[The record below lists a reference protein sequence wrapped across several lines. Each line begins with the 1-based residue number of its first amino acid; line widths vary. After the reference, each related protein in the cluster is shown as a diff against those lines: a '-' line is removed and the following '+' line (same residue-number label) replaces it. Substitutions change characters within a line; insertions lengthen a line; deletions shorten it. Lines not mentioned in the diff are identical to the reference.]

1 MEKNILRNFSF
12 ACLLFMNGGFH
23 SQSWVKMM
31 QDPTVNFYTTVD
43 SFNAYWSDRPQEK
56 GKGYK
61 VFRRWEAFMRPR
73 VFPSGEI
80 SNASLGYE
88 NFEAFKTANPGL
100 FLEKIANAWT
110 PMGPVGAPAGGGA
123 GRLNFVR
130 QDPTNASIIYVGAP
144 DGGIWKTINGGTSWT
159 TLTDQVTA
167 TCIGFGDLA
176 IDPTNN
182 QILYATTGDSDAS
195 DTYSVGVL
203 KSTDGGTTWL
213 PTGLVWTVNQYR
225 NIRRILID
233 PSNTQKL
240 IISSSNGI
248 YRTINGGTSW
258 TQTRAGDYWDMEFQ
272 PTVPNTVY
280 ATGKAAGAS
289 DQFFKSTDNGVTFTQ
304 IVSVIPTT
312 GVQRIAIAVTPAN
325 NAYVYLLAGRS
336 SDQGLMGVYQSTN
349 AGTTFTSQSTSPN
362 YLGYNSNGG
371 DAGGQAF
378 YDLAIGCSPTNANEV
393 FVGGVNIWRSTNGG
407 TSFAINAHWTGSG
420 APYVHADIHDIVFS
434 TGSATT
440 LFAACDGGLFKSTNN
455 GTAWSDISTN
465 LSIAQQYSV
474 SSAVLSA
481 TRLLSGHQDNGT
493 NFYNA
498 GAWSQVY
505 GGDGMDVIIDR
516 TNNATFYEGYVYGD
530 FNRSTNSGGGWTGI
544 FTAQSG
550 TGNWHTPIKQDPIT
564 ANTIYAGYAQLY
576 KSTNQGTASA
586 AISAFAGTTNITEF
600 AVAPSNASV
609 IYVIRGSTLQK
620 TINGGTN
627 WTDITGTLPVGLA
640 NMTYVAISNVDPLKV
655 WITFSGYNAANKV
668 FKSINGGT
676 SWTNVSTGLPNLPV
690 NCIVFQNSTVNDGIY
705 VGTDVGVYY
714 KDNIIAGWQ
723 TFFSGLP
730 YVAVRELDIYYTTG
744 KIRAATFGRGT
755 WQSDVNSATN
765 PPVAAFA
772 ASNLNGCV
780 GSPIQFTDQSGFS
793 PTSWAWTFPSGTPS
807 TSTVQNPTCTWNTPG
822 TYSVTLIATNANGS
836 NSISQSIT
844 ISAAT
849 TITSGTPLVQGF
861 VGATF
866 PPTNW
871 SITNVGDPGTWVRN
885 AISGFAPT
893 AGTSALFDNY
903 VIDNRG
909 TRDNLNLPNVNV
921 AGATTVTMTFD
932 VAHAP
937 YGTGNIDTL
946 IVQVSADCG
955 STWTNVYSKNG
966 TTLATNGGAFVTTFY
981 TPAAAAWRTE
991 TVNLNAYNA
1000 SSSLLVRFVNG
1011 AGYGNCIYIDNV
1023 NLSITGGGIPPVA
1036 SLTSSATT
1044 VCTGQTVNF
1053 TNTSTGA
1060 TSYAWSFPSG
1070 SPLTAATANASASWA
1085 TAGTYTV
1092 QMTATNG
1099 FGSTNTTQIIT
1110 VNTTPVT
1117 PTTTISTPLCSEASI
1132 LLTTP
1137 LVAGATY
1144 AWTGPNG
1151 FTSTAQNPTIVGS
1164 TTLMA
1169 GVYSVIVTNSGCSST
1184 VGNTTSLVVN
1194 PTPVTPV
1201 ATNTGAYCTGNTIAL
1216 STPVVA
1222 GAVYAWS
1229 GPSGYTS
1236 AVRTPTRTTA
1246 TVGMAGVYTVTVTV
1260 GGCTSI
1266 GGTTTVIVNTTP
1278 TTPVATVTTPI
1289 CSGTTINLSTAL
1301 VAGAT
1306 YAWTGPNSF
1315 TSTSQN
1321 PTIASSTAI
1330 MAGVYNVVVTN
1341 NGCASLGG
1349 NSSSLVVNPTPA
1361 TPVATNTGA
1370 YCTGNTIAL
1379 STPVVAGA
1387 IYAWTGPLAFTSAVR
1402 NPTRTGATV
1411 GMAGVYTVTVT
1422 VGGCTSIGG
1431 TTTVSVNST
1440 TVAPAITTNTP
1451 VCTGNNITLSTP
1463 AVAGAT
1469 YAWSGPNAY
1478 SNATQNPTIL
1488 SSTALMAG
1496 TYSLTIT
1503 VAGCTSAIGSSLL
1516 VVNTTPVA
1524 PSPTVSTPICSGNTI
1539 NLTTPLNAGDT
1550 YLWTGPNAFTS
1561 SSQNPTISGSTTS
1574 MGGAYTLNVT
1584 NNGCVSAAGN
1594 TASLVVN
1601 TTPVATI
1608 SPSVATICIGQSSTL
1623 TGSGTGTYTWSTTA
1637 ATPAITVNPLTST
1650 TYTLTVNNGLCS
1662 AIASQLI
1669 NVNLLPA
1676 INAGVDQTI
1685 CPGSAVTL
1693 SGSGGVTYLWDNGVT
1708 NGTPFTPLTPLTYTV
1723 TGTDINGCSNTD
1735 PMSITFFTSPTLNLG
1750 ADILQV
1756 NPGSILDAGIGWSS
1770 ILWNTTETSQTI
1782 VSNSNGTYYCDVT
1795 DANGCSTSDTVS
1807 VMYTASINHLTT
1819 DGMSIDLYPN
1829 PSDGLFKIEL
1839 TNLNTKKLDLFIFD
1853 AIGKVVYANENITV
1867 SNSIILPVDLRHYS
1881 DGTYTIRFMYNDKS
1895 EELKIVKTK

>member
-1 MEKNILRNFSF
+1 MKKNILRNISF
-12 ACLLFMNGGFH
+12 LCLLFTNSQVH
-23 SQSWVKMM
+23 SQAWITMM
-31 QDPTVNFYTTVD
+31 QDPTVNFYSTVD
-43 SFNAYWSDRPQEK
+43 TFNAYWLNKPMEK

-61 VFRRWEAFMRPR
+61 TFRRWEAFLRPR

-80 SNASLGYE
+80 TNASLGYE

-182 QILYATTGDSDAS
+182 QILYATTGDSEAS

-213 PTGLVWTVNQYR
+213 ATGLVWTVNQYR

-258 TQTRAGDYWDMEFQ
+258 TQTKTGDYWDMEFQ
-272 PTVPNTVY
+272 PTIPNTVY
-280 ATGKAAGAS
+280 ATGKAAGSS

-312 GVQRIAIAVTPAN
+312 GVQRISIAVTPAN

-336 SDQGLMGVYQSTN
+336 SDQGLMGVYQSTTSG
-349 AGTTFTSQSTSPN
+349 ASFTSQSTSPN
-362 YLGYNSNGG
+362 YLGYNSNGS

-378 YDLAIGCSPTNANEV
+378 YDLSIGCSQTNASEV
-393 FVGGVNIWRSTNGG
+393 FIGGVNIWRSINGG

-434 TGSATT
+434 TGSGTT
-440 LFAACDGGLFKSTNN
+440 LFAACDGGIFKSTNN
-455 GTAWSDISTN
+455 GTAWSDISAN
-465 LSIAQQYSV
+465 LSIAQQYSI

-481 TRLLSGHQDNGT
+481 TKVLSGHQDNGT

-498 GAWSQVY
+498 GVWSQVY

-516 TNNATFYEGYVYGD
+516 TNNATFYEGYVSGD
-530 FNRSTNSGGGWTGI
+530 FRRSTNSGGAWTNI
-544 FTAQSG
+544 FTSQSG

-564 ANTIYAGYAQLY
+564 ANTIYAGYDQLY

-586 AISAFAGTTNITEF
+586 AISAFSGANNITEF

-609 IYVIRGSTLQK
+609 IYVIRGATLQK
-620 TINGGTN
+620 TTNGGTN
-627 WTDITGTLPVGLA
+627 WTDITGTLPVALA
-640 NMTYVAISNVDPLKV
+640 SMTYVAISNVDPLKV
-655 WITFSGYNAANKV
+655 WVTFSGYNAANKV

-676 SWTNVSTGLPNLPV
+676 TWTNISTGLPNLPV

-705 VGTDVGVYY
+705 IGTDVGVYY
-714 KDNIIAGWQ
+714 KDNLLAGWQ

-730 YVAVRELDIYYTTG
+730 NVAVRELDIYYTTG
-744 KIRAATFGRGT
+744 KLRAATYGRGT

-765 PPVAAFA
+765 PPVAAFL

-780 GSPIQFTDQSGFS
+780 GTPIQFTDQSGFS
-793 PTSWAWTFPSGTPS
+793 PTSWAWTFPSGTPA

-836 NSISQSIT
+836 NSISQSVT

-849 TITSGTPLVQGF
+849 TITSGTPLVEGF

-866 PPTNW
+866 PPANW

-893 AGTSALFDNY
+893 TGNSALFDNFT
-903 VIDNRG
+903 VDNRG
-909 TRDNLNLPNVNV
+909 SRDLLNLPNVNV
-921 AGATTVTMTFD
+921 AGATTVTITFD

-937 YGTGNIDTL
+937 YGTANIDTL

-966 TTLATNGGAFVTTFY
+966 TTLATNGGAFVTAFY
-981 TPAAAAWRTE
+981 TPAVAAWRTE
-991 TVNLNAYNA
+991 VVNLNAYNS

-1011 AGYGNCIYIDNV
+1011 AGYGNSIYIDNV

-1036 SLTSSATT
+1036 SMTSSATT

-1070 SPLTAATANASASWA
+1070 TPLTAATANASASWA
-1085 TAGTYTV
+1085 VAGTYTV

-1099 FGSTNTTQIIT
+1099 FGSTIATQVIT
-1110 VNTTPVT
+1110 VNTTPAT
-1117 PTTTISTPLCSEASI
+1117 PTIS
-1132 LLTTP
+1132 
-1137 LVAGATY
+1137 AG
-1144 AWTGPNG
+1144 
-1151 FTSTAQNPTIVGS
+1151 GS
-1164 TTLMA
+1164 TTFCA
-1169 GVYSVIVTNSGCSST
+1169 GGSVVLTSSSATGNVWSTGATTQSITVSTAGTYTVTRTTGGC
-1184 VGNTTSLVVN
+1184 TSLPSAGTTVTVNPLPATPTISAGGSTTFCAGGSVVLTSSSATGNVWSTGATTQSITVSTAGTYTVTRTTGGCTSLPSAGTTVTVN
-1194 PTPVTPV
+1194 PTP
-1201 ATNTGAYCTGNTIAL
+1201 A
-1216 STPVVA
+1216 
-1222 GAVYAWS
+1222 
-1229 GPSGYTS
+1229 
-1236 AVRTPTRTTA
+1236 
-1246 TVGMAGVYTVTVTV
+1246 
-1260 GGCTSI
+1260 
-1266 GGTTTVIVNTTP
+1266 
-1278 TTPVATVTTPI
+1278 TPVATVTTPI

-1301 VAGAT
+1301 VGGAT

-1321 PTIASSTAI
+1321 PSIISSTAA
-1330 MAGVYNVVVTN
+1330 MAGVYSVVVTN
-1341 NGCASLGG
+1341 TGCASLGG

-1379 STPVVAGA
+1379 STPIVAGA
-1387 IYAWTGPLAFTSAVR
+1387 IYAWTGPLAFSSALR
-1402 NPTRTGATV
+1402 TPTRTGATV

-1463 AVAGAT
+1463 TVAGAT

-1478 SNATQNPTIL
+1478 SNTTQNPTIL

-1496 TYSLTIT
+1496 SYSLTIT
-1503 VAGCTSAIGSSLL
+1503 VAGCTSAIGSSLV

-1524 PSPTVSTPICSGNTI
+1524 PSPTVTTPICSGSTI

-1550 YLWTGPNAFTS
+1550 YLWTGPNSFS
-1561 SSQNPTISGSTTS
+1561 STAQNPAIAGST
-1574 MGGAYTLNVT
+1574 GAMSGIYTLNVT

-1623 TGSGTGTYTWSTTA
+1623 TGSGTGSYLWSTTA

-1650 TYTLTVNNGLCS
+1650 TYTLTVDNGFCS

-1669 NVNLLPA
+1669 NVNLLPV

-1693 SGSGGVTYLWDNGVT
+1693 SGIGGLTYLWNNGVT

-1735 PMSITFFTSPTLNLG
+1735 AMSISFFTAPILNLG

-1756 NPGSILDAGIGWSS
+1756 NPGSILDAGTGWSS
-1770 ILWNTTETSQTI
+1770 IVWNTTATSQTI
-1782 VSNSNGTYYCDVT
+1782 VADTNGTYYCNVT
-1795 DANGCSTSDTVS
+1795 DANGCATSDTIS
-1807 VMYTASINHLTT
+1807 VMYTASINQLTT
-1819 DGMSIDLYPN
+1819 DGMSIALYPN
-1829 PSDGLFKIEL
+1829 PSDGFFKIEL

-1853 AIGKVVYANENITV
+1853 AIGKVVYANKNIEV
-1867 SNSIILPVDLRHYS
+1867 NNSVILPVDLRNYS
-1881 DGTYTIRFMYNDKS
+1881 DGTYTIRLMYNNKS
-1895 EELKIVKTK
+1895 EELKIIKTK